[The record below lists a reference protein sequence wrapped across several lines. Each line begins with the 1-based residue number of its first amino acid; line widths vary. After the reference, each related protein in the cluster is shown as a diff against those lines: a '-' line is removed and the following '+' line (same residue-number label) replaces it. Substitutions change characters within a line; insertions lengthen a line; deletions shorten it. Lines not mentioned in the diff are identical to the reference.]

1 MQKVQVVTA
10 SIVFTVKPKK
20 AMWAREWHCIFTIF
34 KLTLTHTSSLTIN
47 WKAHHVFA
55 QCTIYP
61 PHVHMDENSNNGEKQ
76 QRRHTVCAVA

>member
-10 SIVFTVKPKK
+10 SIVFMVKPKK
-20 AMWAREWHCIFTIF
+20 GMRAREWHCIFTIF
-34 KLTLTHTSSLTIN
+34 IHTSSLKIN
-47 WKAHHVFA
+47 WKTHHVFA

-76 QRRHTVCAVA
+76 RHTHSVCAVA